1 MISYSRFVLFK
12 DHLATQN
19 PLYFHINLVMDFS
32 TSEKKNHWDFCRD
45 CIEFVDHFE

>member
-19 PLYFHINLVMDFS
+19 PLYFHINLGMDFS
-32 TSEKKNHWDFCRD
+32 TSEKK
-45 CIEFVDHFE
+45 IIGIFVGIALNL